1 MSFSEPAKTIEHIPP
16 DFDMKKITRMRPL
29 EQRKR
34 AKQARHPVE
43 PFSCERHGRVW
54 TFITFIGALAI
65 VAGALITGS
74 WSNE

>member
-43 PFSCERHGRVW
+43 PFSCERPSKLAKTF
-54 TFITFIGALAI
+54 TFIFALGT
-65 VAGALITGS
+65 VLGALITGI
-74 WSNE
+74 WNR

>member
-43 PFSCERHGRVW
+43 PFSCEKPSKLAKAF
-54 TFITFIGALAI
+54 TFIFALSI
-65 VAGALITGS
+65 VLGALITGA
-74 WSNE
+74 WER